1 MEVLILGAAGMVG
14 QKLLNKLIIK
24 KSINGKEIKKFS
36 IIFYLKLNYAF
47 YYILFNV

>member
-24 KSINGKEIKKFS
+24 KSVKGNKKQNS
-36 IIFYLKLNYAF
+36 ILNKR
-47 YYILFNV
+47 